1 MEEPDLPPLSMGSQ
15 KTSLRM
21 AKAFSNNFHKGYLD
35 LQPYYDQKKYERAV
49 ELGETWKAKVL
60 KNVGKQVHGVAR

>member
-1 MEEPDLPPLSMGSQ
+1 
-15 KTSLRM
+15 M